1 MGLVYTPE
9 EDMGREALQQ
19 PLQGGGECSLGQT
32 VVMIAAQPARGL
44 VVEPAEEC
52 QPEATEFEIRGVA
65 AMACVRGTTARRSE
79 TGDRRCVRNGLPLPE
94 AGRLQGGLGTG
105 VRG

>member
-1 MGLVYTPE
+1 MGFVYTPE

-65 AMACVRGTTARRSE
+65 AMACVRGTTARWSE

>member
-32 VVMIAAQPARGL
+32 VVMITAQPARGL

>member
-19 PLQGGGECSLGQT
+19 PLQGGDECSLGQT

-52 QPEATEFEIRGVA
+52 HDDTIPSREVPRVT
-65 AMACVRGTTARRSE
+65 
-79 TGDRRCVRNGLPLPE
+79 
-94 AGRLQGGLGTG
+94 
-105 VRG
+105 